1 MLGSFYAPYQGQPD
15 VVILDPTT
23 PPQARMDFLYERY
36 ILPDSREPSMIALS
50 RRIISD
56 AVRDDPAVRLSDV
69 AQVQSVADWQARNI
83 RYQED
88 PTLADGWQTELYKQA
103 RRAIDDGEDDCDGKV
118 TVFATLVNA
127 AGYPC
132 IPAWIEQR
140 DSRQNHV
147 AALVCVPGEP
157 TPLPPPVTEYGDL
170 VVVLPAR
177 LPSVRGRWLWV
188 ELTLGDVRLG
198 ERIVPGP
205 RVGEHPYAVVNRFRA
220 AGVMRLGL

>member
-1 MLGSFYAPYQGQPD
+1 MPGSLFVPYQGQSD
-15 VVILDPTT
+15 VVIIDPTT

-36 ILPDSREPSMIALS
+36 ILPDSRKPSVIALS

-56 AVRDDPAVRLSDV
+56 AVREDPSIRGDDV
-69 AQVQSVADWQARNI
+69 AQVQTLVDWQARNL

-88 PTLADGWQTELYKQA
+88 PTLADGWQTELYKRA
-103 RRAIDDGEDDCDGKV
+103 ERAIADGEDDCDGKV
-118 TVFATLVNA
+118 TVFATLTNA

-132 IPAWIEQR
+132 LPVWIEQR
-140 DSRQNHV
+140 ESRQNHV
-147 AALVCVPGEP
+147 AALVCVPGAP
-157 TPLPPPVTEYGDL
+157 TPLPPPSDFRDL
-170 VVVLPAR
+170 VVVLPSH

-198 ERIVPGP
+198 ERIVQGP

-220 AGVMRLGL
+220 SGVMRLGL